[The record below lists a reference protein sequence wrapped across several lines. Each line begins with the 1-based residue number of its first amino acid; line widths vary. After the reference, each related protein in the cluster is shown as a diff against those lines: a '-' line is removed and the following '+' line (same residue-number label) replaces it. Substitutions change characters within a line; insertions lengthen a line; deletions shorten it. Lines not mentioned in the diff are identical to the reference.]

1 MHQQKHIVNSK
12 GSSLIEL
19 LVSMTL
25 GIVLLGGLMSMY
37 FGSREGDKTRD
48 ELNAMDLNASVA
60 LRTIRETIE
69 HAGYA
74 SISVSS
80 KLKPFFKSD
89 DVMDNPLCRDGKKLI
104 VSGSPEEGGNSGLLN
119 PPDELSGYTN
129 HSDAGDAFTVMYRP
143 DSPHTGYLFYDCA
156 TSIGDPSQYPENAN
170 NITNYPDN
178 YPYGTDSS
186 TKGQD
191 NARLEACSTDTTV
204 FRSNGMNEATKAK
217 IYNGFYLRQQ
227 SGGPKQLVCYGSR
240 SSSAE
245 PHVIADYI
253 DNMQIRYG
261 VRSGDKTSFKNATNV
276 TEDEWRNIISVQV
289 ALLIVSEDNVVVN
302 PAARNF
308 NLLGVTMT
316 KPASDRKMYKVYST
330 TIFLA
335 NQGI

>member
-37 FGSREGDKTRD
+37 FGSREGDKIRD
-48 ELNAMDLNASVA
+48 ELNGMDLNASVA
-60 LRTIRETIE
+60 LRSIRETIE

-74 SISVSS
+74 SVSVSS
-80 KLKPFFKSD
+80 KVKPFFKSD

-104 VSGSPEEGGNSGLLN
+104 VSGSPDEGGNSGLLN
-119 PPDELSGYTN
+119 PPDELLGYTT
-129 HSDAGDAFTVMYRP
+129 HSDAGDAFTVVYRP
-143 DSPHTGYLFYDCA
+143 DSPYTGYLFYDCA
-156 TSIGDPSQYPENAN
+156 TRIGDPSQYPENADN
-170 NITNYPDN
+170 VANYPDN

-186 TKGQD
+186 TKPED

-204 FRSNGMNEATKAK
+204 ATSNGMQETAKAK
-217 IYNGFYLRQQ
+217 IYSGLYLTQQ
-227 SGGPKQLVCYGSR
+227 SNGPKQLVCYGSR
-240 SSSAE
+240 SSNAE

-261 VRSGDKTSFKNATNV
+261 VKSGDKTSFKNASNMS
-276 TEDEWRNIISVQV
+276 EDEWNSITSVQV

-302 PAARNF
+302 PSNRKF
-308 NLLGVTMT
+308 HLLDITIT